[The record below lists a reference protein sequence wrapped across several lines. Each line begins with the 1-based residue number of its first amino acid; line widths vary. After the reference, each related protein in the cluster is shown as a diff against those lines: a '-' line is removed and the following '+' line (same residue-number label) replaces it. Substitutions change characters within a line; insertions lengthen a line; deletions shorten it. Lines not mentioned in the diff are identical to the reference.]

1 MMDAQC
7 LRGAYDLFFE
17 AASAALACEVADT
30 DGWTAAMVVAHIAV
44 NDRLISA
51 HLRRAMDGEDTWYQN
66 LDVYRAD
73 DLRPIVDR
81 VPDVASQIHHARATS
96 AEVPALTEDLNEH
109 QVALAF
115 RTTILDGDVVQ
126 VDEHLPLIGL
136 LGAQARVH
144 LPAHSAQIEALN
156 GA

>member
-1 MMDAQC
+1 MDAQG
-7 LRGAYDLFFE
+7 LRAAYDLLFD
-17 AASAALACEVADT
+17 AASAAQACEAADT
-30 DGWTAAMVVAHIAV
+30 DGWTVAMVVAHIAV
-44 NDRLISA
+44 NDRLIA
-51 HLRRAMDGEDTWYQN
+51 EHLRRAMDGEDTWYRN

-81 VPDVASQIHHARATS
+81 VPDVASQIDDARATS
-96 AEVPALTEDLNEH
+96 AEVLALAEELNEH

-126 VDEHLPLIGL
+126 VDGHLPLVGL

-144 LPAHSAQIEALN
+144 LPAHAAQIEALN